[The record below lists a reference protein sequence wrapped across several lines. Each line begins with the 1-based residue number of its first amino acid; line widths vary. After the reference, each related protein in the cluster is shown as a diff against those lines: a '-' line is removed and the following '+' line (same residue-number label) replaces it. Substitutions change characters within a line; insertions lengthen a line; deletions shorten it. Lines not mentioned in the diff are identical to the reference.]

1 MRGGAGTAGACD
13 RSHDAGVPRSG
24 IARQEVG
31 VKTSAASLE
40 ITAPAPAGCERAL
53 TPETL
58 AFVAGLVDGADLHD
72 GRRITPQLVRALV
85 AEELERTR
93 AAQGPERFARGRF
106 AQAHELFLRLC
117 VEPAFT
123 DFLTLPAYEQLEA

>member
-13 RSHDAGVPRSG
+13 RSHVDAVPRSG
-24 IARQEVG
+24 IARQEVAG
-31 VKTSAASLE
+31 VKTSTASLE
-40 ITAPAPAGCERAL
+40 ITAPAPVGRERGL
-53 TPETL
+53 TPEAH
-58 AFVAGLVDGADLHD
+58 AFVAGLVEEFD
-72 GRRITPQLVRALV
+72 GRRITPQLVRALL

-106 AQAHELFLRLC
+106 DRAHELFLRLC

-123 DFLTLPAYEQLEA
+123 DFLTLPA